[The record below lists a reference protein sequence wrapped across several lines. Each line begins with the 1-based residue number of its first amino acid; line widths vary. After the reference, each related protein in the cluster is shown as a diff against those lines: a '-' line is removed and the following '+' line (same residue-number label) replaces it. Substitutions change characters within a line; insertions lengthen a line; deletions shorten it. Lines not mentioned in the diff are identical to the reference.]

1 MGRLDG
7 DEDGDG
13 GIDEEAGA
21 RGTQPLGNDLRVKR
35 QADRLAAELFRLHR
49 DRPRRYKA
57 LARQHALRDLEES
70 LEVPAARLE
79 EPPELPV
86 PPPAESSATEDE
98 DEASGAASPARR
110 RRVKGDKRSV
120 GFALPA

>member
-1 MGRLDG
+1 M
-7 DEDGDG
+7 
-13 GIDEEAGA
+13 
-21 RGTQPLGNDLRVKR
+21 RVKR

-57 LARQHALRDLEES
+57 LARQHALRDLEEA
-70 LEVPAARLE
+70 LHVPAARLE

-86 PPPAESSATEDE
+86 PPPASESSSTE

-110 RRVKGDKRSV
+110 KRSV

>member
-1 MGRLDG
+1 M
-7 DEDGDG
+7 
-13 GIDEEAGA
+13 
-21 RGTQPLGNDLRVKR
+21 PL
-35 QADRLAAELFRLHR
+35 LARLHR

-86 PPPAESSATEDE
+86 PPPAESSSTEDE

-110 RRVKGDKRSV
+110 KRSV